1 MILDVNTK
9 DLRQALQAVLPHV
22 AQDESYGNLCNVR
35 VAVTDNHLF
44 IQATSTVS
52 AAMAIASVWEH
63 EDLTGDPTSDVFEL
77 SPTTVKELLS
87 IFKASKNQPDDSIGD
102 ALRITVTGKELRFLD
117 VSGLFPGKEFSIPN
131 DELSPSYP
139 NLTSMFYNALASDV
153 VVPARIVT
161 NGKLLQLFAHASAA
175 YARPLAIEPTEL
187 KSRMLISCGES
198 FLGLLMPIKA
208 EEGSEI
214 ANDLLGWRAGWFSR
228 LPDITDPSDS
238 FIRQAARIYSY
249 AASQSTPLETPEDD
263 HDDD

>member
-22 AQDESYGNLCNVR
+22 AQDEAYGNLCNVR
-35 VAVTDNHLF
+35 VSVTDQHLYV
-44 IQATSTVS
+44 QATSTVS
-52 AAMAIASVWEH
+52 AAMAIASVWEYS
-63 EDLTGDPTSDVFEL
+63 DLTGDPTEDVFEL

-87 IFKASKNQPDDSIGD
+87 IFKASKGQPDDSIGD
-102 ALRITVTGKELRFLD
+102 ALRITVNPKELRFLD

-131 DELSPSYP
+131 AELSPTYP
-139 NLTSMFYNALASDV
+139 NLTSLFWNALASDV

-161 NGKLLQLFAHASAA
+161 NGKLLQLFAHAASA
-175 YARPLAIEPTEL
+175 YAQPLAIEPTEL

-214 ANDLLGWRAGWFSR
+214 ANDLSAWKAGWFNR
-228 LPDITDPSDS
+228 LPEISDRTKDT
-238 FIRQAARIYSY
+238 FIRQASNIYTFATSHSP
-249 AASQSTPLETPEDD
+249 ALQTSEDTE
-263 HDDD
+263 

>member
-1 MILDVNTK
+1 MNTK

-22 AQDESYGNLCNVR
+22 AQDDSYGNLCNIR
-35 VAVTDNHLF
+35 VAVTDENLF

-63 EDLTGDPTSDVFEL
+63 DHLTGDPTVDVFEL

-131 DELSPSYP
+131 GEVSPTYP
-139 NLTSMFYNALASDV
+139 NLTSLFYNALASDI

-161 NGKLLQLFAHASAA
+161 NGKLLQLFAHAAAA
-175 YARPLAIEPTEL
+175 YAQPLAIEPTEL

-214 ANDLLGWRAGWFSR
+214 ANDLLGWKAGWFNR

-238 FIRQAARIYSY
+238 FIRQAARVYTY
-249 AASQSTPLETPEDD
+249 ATSQSTPLESRTEEDD